1 MVSRHGASIRASLI
15 ATGVSLAGLLLSG
28 CGESVPPPDETVQPR
43 KVETPKAVENAA
55 KKAGRPIPKSIKDR
69 S

>member
-1 MVSRHGASIRASLI
+1 MVHDRRPSPRR
-15 ATGVSLAGLLLSG
+15 SLAVACLSLAALVFSG
-28 CGESVPPPDETVQPR
+28 CGEAVPTPDESVQPQ
-43 KVETPKAVENAA
+43 KVETPKAVQAAA